1 MKTKFKYSIII
12 PCYNEER
19 TVFEVVDEVC
29 KQFAESDVIVVD
41 DGSTDKSFNEI
52 SKVNHNNLKALKHK
66 KNIGKGA
73 AMRTGLKNIE
83 KSTDIVIFTD
93 ADKEILI
100 DDIYR
105 IFNYY
110 EKNNVDAVFG
120 SRFLK
125 ISFSKKYQMGLHR
138 YLANKLLTLLINKI
152 CRQQLTDMET
162 AVKSF
167 KSNLINI
174 LNLKSNGFDI
184 EPEIVKALSKQ
195 KVAIHEVPISYEPR
209 TSAEG
214 KKISFKDGLVTLNYI
229 LKSHN

>member
-1 MKTKFKYSIII
+1 M
-12 PCYNEER
+12 
-19 TVFEVVDEVC
+19 FEVVDEVC

-152 CRQQLTDMET
+152 SYQQLTDMET

-167 KSNLINI
+167 KSNLINV

-184 EPEIVKALSKQ
+184 EPEIVKALSKE
-195 KVAIHEVPISYEPR
+195 KVIIHEVPINYEPR

-214 KKISFKDGLVTLNYI
+214 KKISFKDGVVTLNYI
-229 LKSHN
+229 LKSYK

>member
-1 MKTKFKYSIII
+1 MKIKYKYSIII
-12 PCYNEER
+12 PCYNEEK
-19 TVFEVVDEVC
+19 TVFEVVNEVC
-29 KQFAESDVIVVD
+29 KRFAESEVIVVD

-52 SKVNHNNLKALKHK
+52 NKVNHNNLKALKHK
-66 KNIGKGA
+66 ENIGKGA
-73 AMRTGLKNIE
+73 AMRTGLENIE
-83 KSTDIVIFTD
+83 KSTDVVIFTD

-100 DDIYR
+100 DDLYR
-105 IFNYY
+105 VVNYY

-184 EPEIVKALSKQ
+184 EPEIVIALSKQ
-195 KVAIHEVPISYEPR
+195 KIAIHEVPISYEPR

-214 KKISFKDGLVTLNYI
+214 KKISFKDGLITLNYI
-229 LKSHN
+229 LKKS

>member
-1 MKTKFKYSIII
+1 MKFKYSLII

-19 TVFEVVDEVC
+19 TVFEVVNEVC
-29 KQFAESDVIVVD
+29 KRFTESEVIVID
-41 DGSTDKSFNEI
+41 DGSTDNSLIEI
-52 SKVNHNNLKALKHK
+52 NKVDYKNLKILRHK

-73 AMRTGLKNIE
+73 AMRTGLKNI
-83 KSTDIVIFTD
+83 KKNTDIIIFTD

-105 IFNYY
+105 VIDYY

-152 CRQQLTDMET
+152 SYQKLTDMET

-167 KSNLINI
+167 KSNLINV

-184 EPEIVKALSKQ
+184 EPEIVKALSKE
-195 KVAIHEVPISYEPR
+195 KVIIHEVPINYEPR

-214 KKISFKDGLVTLNYI
+214 KKISFKDGVVTLNYI
-229 LKSHN
+229 LKSYK

>member
-214 KKISFKDGLVTLNYI
+214 KKISFKDGLVTLSYI